1 MDYTNPKSSI
11 RYLIVV
17 VMLLSFTQLPGSG
30 SAAGLLG
37 QVAQRDPECTRNEHV
52 YFNRMGCLIH
62 DALRLGASPEIIHKA
77 CLGNRRCLSVLSAE
91 LAMARA
97 TEATL

>member
-17 VMLLSFTQLPGSG
+17 VLLLSLTQLPGSG
-30 SAAGLLG
+30 SETAASQPLG
-37 QVAQRDPECTRNEHV
+37 CTDNHDV

-77 CLGNRRCLSVLSAE
+77 CLGNRRCLSMLSAE
-91 LAMARA
+91 LAMERA
-97 TEATL
+97 VEPTL

>member
-1 MDYTNPKSSI
+1 MDYTNPKLSI

-17 VMLLSFTQLPGSG
+17 VLLTSLTQLPGSG
-30 SAAGLLG
+30 SAAAAHQPLG
-37 QVAQRDPECTRNEHV
+37 CTDNNEV

-77 CLGNRRCLSVLSAE
+77 CLENRRCLSMLSAE
-91 LAMARA
+91 LAMERA
-97 TEATL
+97 VEPTL